1 MRLSLEAHRG
11 ILSVVFRL
19 KLIKNT
25 RHCLQPL
32 PTHQVAMYA
41 TLSTLPPSPLVGA
54 SPCPEGVPLTISL
67 AVPQLSPEKGIVEGS
82 VGEILRAK
90 ECTRVYTVVYT

>member
-1 MRLSLEAHRG
+1 MPFGFGGMVFAPWRRYGWGRVMRLSLEAHRG

-32 PTHQVAMYA
+32 PTHRGA
-41 TLSTLPPSPLVGA
+41 THDHPLYSPPPLLSWEPPLGPRV
-54 SPCPEGVPLTISL
+54 CP
-67 AVPQLSPEKGIVEGS
+67 
-82 VGEILRAK
+82 
-90 ECTRVYTVVYT
+90 

>member
-1 MRLSLEAHRG
+1 MWYCYMPFGFGGMVFAPWRRHGWGRVMRLSLEAHRG

-41 TLSTLPPSPLVGA
+41 TLSTLPSLLLSWEPPLPRGCA
-54 SPCPEGVPLTISL
+54 PNHISRCAL
-67 AVPQLSPEKGIVEGS
+67 A
-82 VGEILRAK
+82 
-90 ECTRVYTVVYT
+90 